1 MTRTVKIAAMFLAL
15 VTALVFP
22 STSQAQIAVGVSVH
36 IGPPALPVYVQPPCP
51 APGYIWTPGYWAYGA
66 EGYYWVPGTWVM
78 APAVGLLWTPG
89 YWGWTG
95 GAYLWHAGY
104 WGPHVGFYGG
114 INYGFGYTGVGFA
127 GGYWRGGVYNYN
139 RSVTNINTTVIHNT
153 YNTTVINNNTTVNR
167 TSFNGGTGG
176 TTARPNAQELSAE
189 REHHTPM
196 TTAQT
201 QHVQEAGKN
210 SALLASANGGHP
222 AIAATPRPGAF
233 HGPGVVAA
241 HSANV
246 SAHTDRPPSPR
257 TNTNANTH
265 GNAASAND
273 RPNPVHENQTQKVP
287 SAAHTSEP
295 HGNAP
300 HPNGAKPPQSHPS
313 HPPEPQSHPGGGH
326 PGGKLGR

>member
-1 MTRTVKIAAMFLAL
+1 MTRTVKFAAIFFVLIATLML
-15 VTALVFP
+15 P
-22 STSQAQIAVGVSVH
+22 STSQAQIAVGVSIH

-51 APGYIWTPGYWAYGA
+51 APGYIWTPGYWAYGPA
-66 EGYYWVPGTWVM
+66 GYYWVPGTWVM

-89 YWGWTG
+89 YWGWGG

-127 GGYWRGGVYNYN
+127 GGYWHGGVYNYN

-176 TTARPNAQELSAE
+176 TTARPNAQELAAE
-189 REHHTPM
+189 RELHTPM
-196 TTAQT
+196 TAAQT

-210 SALLASANGGHP
+210 RALLASANGGHL
-222 AIAATPRPGAF
+222 AIAATQKPGVF

-241 HSANV
+241 HPANV
-246 SAHTDRPPSPR
+246 SAHTDRPPSAR
-257 TNTNANTH
+257 ANTTA
-265 GNAASAND
+265 NAHAND
-273 RPNPVHENQTQKVP
+273 RPNPVHTNEPQKEQ
-287 SAAHTSEP
+287 SASHSSEP
-295 HGNAP
+295 HGNSP
-300 HPNGAKPPQSHPS
+300 HPNTAKPPQSHPS
-313 HPPEPQSHPGGGH
+313 HQSEPQSHPSGGH

>member
-1 MTRTVKIAAMFLAL
+1 MTRTVKIAAMFLVLVAAL
-15 VTALVFP
+15 ILP

-51 APGYIWTPGYWAYGA
+51 AAGYVWTPGYWAYGP

-89 YWGWTG
+89 YWGWGG
-95 GAYLWHAGY
+95 GAYLWHTGY

-153 YNTTVINNNTTVNR
+153 YNTTVINNNTTVSR

-176 TTARPNAQELSAE
+176 TIAQSNAQERAAD
-189 REHHTPM
+189 REQHTAM
-196 TTAQT
+196 TAAQT

-210 SALLASANGGHP
+210 RALLASANGGHP
-222 AIAATPRPGAF
+222 SIAATQKPGVF

-241 HSANV
+241 HSAPV
-246 SAHTDRPPSPR
+246 SAHADRPPSAR
-257 TNTNANTH
+257 TNTTASTHANTT
-265 GNAASAND
+265 STND
-273 RPNPVHENQTQKVP
+273 KPNSVHTNQTQKEQ
-287 SAAHTSEP
+287 SASHTSEP
-295 HGNAP
+295 HGNSP
-300 HPNGAKPPQSHPS
+300 HPNTAKPPQSHPS
-313 HPPEPQSHPGGGH
+313 HPAESQSHPGGGH